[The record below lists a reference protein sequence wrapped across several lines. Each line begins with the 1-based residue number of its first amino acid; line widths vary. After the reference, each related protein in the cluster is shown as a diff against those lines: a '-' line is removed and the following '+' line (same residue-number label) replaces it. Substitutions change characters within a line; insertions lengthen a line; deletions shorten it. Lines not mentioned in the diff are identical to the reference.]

1 MILDYNGILSDAQ
14 DETTQAAHVSDNV
27 VDLGVAGRR
36 FDPFWYVF
44 RIGTAIISGGGG
56 TLDIQ
61 LITDSAENMATT
73 PVVIWDSGVIANAT
87 IVAWAVNSVPYVI
100 PVYYSGAWLRYF
112 GAMYTIGSAAFT
124 AGKWDMLPA
133 INVPN
138 PLL

>member
-14 DETTQAAHVSDNV
+14 DETTAAAHVSDNV
-27 VDLGVAGRR
+27 VDLGVTGRR
-36 FDPFWYVF
+36 LDLFWYVF
-44 RIGTAIISGGGG
+44 RIDTAIVSAGGG

-61 LITDSAENMATT
+61 IITDSEVGLATT

-87 IVAWAVNSVPYVI
+87 VVAWAASTVPYVI
-100 PVYYSGAWLRYF
+100 PVYYNGTWLRYF
-112 GAMYTIGSAAFT
+112 GAMYTIGTAVFS